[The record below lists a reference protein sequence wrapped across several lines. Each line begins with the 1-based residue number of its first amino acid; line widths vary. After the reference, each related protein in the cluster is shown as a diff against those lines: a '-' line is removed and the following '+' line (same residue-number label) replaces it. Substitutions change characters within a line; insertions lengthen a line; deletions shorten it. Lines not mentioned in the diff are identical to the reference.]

1 MTSYTVAAPRRQQS
15 RAQPHR
21 IWEMEAMKQ
30 PSMTAEKQT
39 CEQHFISN
47 TTQRTD
53 GRFVVRLPTRM
64 DPKQLGSSRLSAER
78 RLHAIEGRM
87 ER

>member
-30 PSMTAEKQT
+30 PSMTAEQQT

-47 TTQRTD
+47 TIQEPDRRFMFKLRQRWI
-53 GRFVVRLPTRM
+53 
-64 DPKQLGSSRLSAER
+64 LSNLAH
-78 RLHAIEGRM
+78 LASL
-87 ER
+87 